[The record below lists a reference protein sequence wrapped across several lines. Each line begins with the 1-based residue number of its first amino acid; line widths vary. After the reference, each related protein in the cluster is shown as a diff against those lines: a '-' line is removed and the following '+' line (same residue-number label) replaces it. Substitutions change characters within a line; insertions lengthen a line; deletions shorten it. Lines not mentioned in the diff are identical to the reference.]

1 MRSLEVGGQK
11 FSTCASPQREMGKMK
26 RCSRARRERCKPKE
40 LPSFKETGREEENVP
55 EVTLPLLEK
64 VWQ

>member
-26 RCSRARRERCKPKE
+26 RCSRARRERCKPKKE
-40 LPSFKETGREEENVP
+40 LPSFKETGRGEENVP

-64 VWQ
+64 V